1 MHRVVCGR
9 AALHA
14 LAATAGLALLLGA
27 AVYLVDRP
35 AGSAWLVPAA
45 WQAATPGR
53 GFGSIGQ
60 WLPSLVH
67 AFAFSVWTAWLLPRR
82 AGFAASA
89 CLGWAV
95 VDSLAEIG
103 QHAAVSAPLAAVL
116 AAAFDG
122 APLAMRLA
130 RYFTLGTFDPADL
143 AAGLAGSALAYLAL
157 RRLVLPDTAARTGH
171 EIGRPQSSSSNRRST
186 PPVDTPT

>member
-1 MHRVVCGR
+1 MHRVARGW
-9 AALHA
+9 AAIHA

-35 AGSAWLVPAA
+35 AGSAWLLPAA

-53 GFGSIGQ
+53 GFGSVGQ

-67 AFAFSVWTAWLLPRR
+67 AFAFSVLTACLLPRR
-82 AGFAASA
+82 AGRAASA
-89 CLGWAV
+89 CLGWAL

-103 QHAAVSAPLAAVL
+103 QHAALAAPLAAAL
-116 AAAFDG
+116 APAFDV

-130 RYFTLGTFDPADL
+130 RYFMQGTFDPADL

-157 RRLVLPDTAARTGH
+157 RRFVPPDTAARAGP
-171 EIGRPQSSSSNRRST
+171 EIRRPPSFPSNR
-186 PPVDTPT
+186 